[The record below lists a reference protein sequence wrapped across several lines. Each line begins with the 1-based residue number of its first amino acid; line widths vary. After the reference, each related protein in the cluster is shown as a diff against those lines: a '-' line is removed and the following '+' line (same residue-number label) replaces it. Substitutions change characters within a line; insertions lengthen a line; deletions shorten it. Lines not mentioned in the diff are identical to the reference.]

1 MLTSN
6 FGLLIKLHIA
16 ILKQQ
21 AIHLLILVCI
31 LINASAV
38 IAGPT
43 EDTETLLNWAESTYP
58 QLFPSHQATQSSAP
72 WLYRFYP
79 EAQVYVGVNTSNNG
93 VYVLGGPW
101 GNAAPTYIDSLSNL
115 IAQAGGGKLANV
127 ASLVIPV
134 LSLHSNF
141 ALKKDGTV
149 WGWGGNKHGSIGDGT
164 QEDRSIPVKVAN
176 LDNVVDLVTFS
187 GITSAALKSDGTV
200 WAWGWNLRGNVG
212 NGGRTIYDN
221 ELVPIPITGL
231 DNVKKIGVTPLGFYA
246 IKNDGTLWIW
256 GCQANQ
262 ILNKTLGCPGL
273 ETPYLPTQVSAISDV
288 KEFYI
293 LSFHFTINSYYVIK
307 NDGTLWT
314 WGNNLSG
321 KLGDG
326 TTIDREIPTQIE
338 ALTNV
343 VSLQAGLESIPQ
355 LNTVF
360 ALQKDGTVWA
370 WGENSALGITDALR
384 GDSPILKPTR
394 VKNLT
399 DITKISISAYHRL
412 ALKKDG
418 TVWVWGDI
426 NFHGQLGTGKKI
438 DSMVPKSLSDS
449 TEPVPVQLT
458 TISNAIDIGTEV
470 GIGAASYALTRNG
483 EFLQWGTAINKDGSH
498 GSNTVPTK
506 ACHIPGLE
514 KIYSSSIKTLFS
526 PYLLNND
533 GTVWMGYSDGCVQL

>member
-6 FGLLIKLHIA
+6 FGLLIKLQIA

-21 AIHLLILVCI
+21 AIHLLILICI

-38 IAGPT
+38 IAGPA

-79 EAQVYVGVNTSNNG
+79 EAQVYAGVNTSNNG

-127 ASLVIPV
+127 ASLVIPIF
-134 LSLHSNF
+134 SIHSNY

-149 WGWGGNKHGSIGDGT
+149 WGWGGNKYGSIGDGT
-164 QEDRSIPVKVAN
+164 QEDRSIPVKAAN

-187 GITSAALKSDGTV
+187 GATSAALKSDRTV
-200 WAWGWNLRGNVG
+200 WAWGWNLRGDVG
-212 NGGRTIYDN
+212 NEGGTVYDN
-221 ELVPIPITGL
+221 ELVPIPIAGL

-246 IKNDGTLWIW
+246 IKNDGTLWVW

-262 ILNKTLGCPGL
+262 ILTKTLLCPAL
-273 ETPYLPTQVSAISDV
+273 ETPYLPTQISAISDV

-293 LSFHFTINSYYVIK
+293 MSFQNTINSYYVIK

-321 KLGDG
+321 QLGDG
-326 TTIDREIPTQIE
+326 TTIDRETPAQMKT
-338 ALTNV
+338 LTNV
-343 VSLQAGLESIPQ
+343 VSLHFGLQFTP
-355 LNTVF
+355 VF
-360 ALQKDGTVWA
+360 ALLEDGTVWA
-370 WGENSALGITDALR
+370 WGENNALGITDALR
-384 GDSPILKPTR
+384 GDSPILKPTQ

-399 DITKISISAYHRL
+399 DITKISISLFHRL

-418 TVWVWGDI
+418 TVWVWG
-426 NFHGQLGTGKKI
+426 NYNLAGELGNGKRV
-438 DSMVPKSLSDS
+438 DPMVPKSLIDS
-449 TEPVPVQLT
+449 LEPVPVQLP
-458 TISNAIDIGTEV
+458 TISGAIDIGTEA
-470 GIGAASYALTRNG
+470 GFGAASYALTQNG
-483 EFLQWGTAINKDGSH
+483 EFLLWGTGLYKDGRD
-498 GSNTVPTK
+498 GAFIVVPTL
-506 ACHIPGLE
+506 ACSVPGLT
-514 KIYSSSIKTLFS
+514 KMYNSSSRAPFA

-533 GTVWMGYSDGCVQL
+533 GTILVGYADGCVRL